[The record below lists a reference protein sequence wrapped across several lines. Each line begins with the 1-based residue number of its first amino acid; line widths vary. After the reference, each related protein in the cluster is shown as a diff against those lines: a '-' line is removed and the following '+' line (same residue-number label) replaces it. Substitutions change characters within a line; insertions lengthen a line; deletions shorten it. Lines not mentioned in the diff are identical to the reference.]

1 MNIFRILFRSLR
13 WRPWM
18 TIPAMILG
26 VIGVVVGIWFG
37 FPLLGFGIM
46 ASVWLRATLIGL
58 ILGTIAIVQLV
69 KWRKR
74 RRAAQEIEDALT
86 PSETEGDGKVLSERM
101 QSALA
106 TLKKSGG
113 ASYLYDLPWYVIIGP
128 PGAGKTTALRNSGI
142 EFPLSDAQDAG
153 VVSGFG
159 GTRYCDWWF
168 AEDAILIDTA
178 GRYTTQDSD
187 KTADESSW
195 QSFLDLLKKSRP
207 NQPINGV
214 ILAFSVEDMM
224 QATPEELARHSE
236 IVRAR
241 LAEVH
246 EKLRIDFPV
255 YVLFTKCDL
264 ISGFREYFSS
274 FSLSRRKAVWGVTFQ
289 TKDRKA
295 QTHEQVPTEFDKL
308 VSRLSDEIIDRLT
321 EEPDGISRI
330 AIFGLPG
337 QMALLRDNVAD
348 FLRRV
353 FEPTRYKS
361 SAILRGF
368 YFTSGTQEGTP
379 IDQVLGAMSRN
390 DQAPGAF
397 APAFMSGQGKSF
409 FLHDLLRRV
418 IFEERDWVSHDE
430 GAVRRTRVLRG
441 LGFSVLGLGTAAALA
456 GFSYSFWQN
465 RNLVRDTAAEA
476 QAYAIQA
483 QREIERTE
491 IADWDLAPVL
501 PYLERMRMMPA
512 GYGSTAE
519 PTMLEGLG
527 LGQRDRIA
535 LSATD
540 AYADALEQ
548 MLRPRLILDVERRL
562 PQLRNDG
569 DPAEIYRALKVYM
582 LLAGQGGRVDD
593 AAIMAFFDG
602 IWRAEFTG
610 LNGFDQREQLNAHLE
625 AMLSLDD
632 TRDISVPIDD
642 TAVTLA
648 RSAIVRMSLAD
659 QAYAIIADRAQAS
672 GVQPLR
678 LIDVTGPEAGLV
690 FETLDGSDLATVTV
704 PGLYTYEGYWG
715 FFFEEL
721 SRVAQVLEDDKWV
734 LGDQA
739 NAVDFDAQLAG
750 LDQALQLRYGRD
762 FEAAWQAMF
771 DQFRLANMSADKPR
785 YDVLGIASSSVASPI
800 LQLVKA
806 IEAETRLTREI
817 ELLAGLDPAALA
829 GGAVADDVGG
839 QLASRFRSRSSGVQR
854 ILLDAL
860 SSGNKNQTRVNGS
873 AEGPTRAVE
882 RLEERFA
889 NWHVLLEGP
898 AGQRPIDVVLADL
911 SAIRDNFRIAEAN
924 PSASAAVLPQLL
936 SNLTRNNSRLP
947 PKLREMVNDAERDFR
962 SEATDATIADMN
974 RALTNDIAF
983 TCREGIT
990 AFFPFA
996 NSQRHVPM
1004 IEFAKF
1010 FGPGG
1015 DMDNFFNTYLAA
1027 HVIRTENGFEVDPA
1041 SPLRDRILPNTLR
1054 QFDRAERIKR
1064 AFFGAG
1070 GTTPEVPISI
1080 TMSAAHPS
1088 VRRAELTI
1096 NGANTVTSVGSP
1108 SQSVVWPGDGSTTQL
1123 AIFAGLGRGSQVEWR
1138 GGPWTLMEFIRQAA
1152 SRQNLPNGLRLTH
1165 QLEGRFVTF
1174 DLTFSAVTNPFTMPE
1189 FREFACPVSLD

>member
-1 MNIFRILFRSLR
+1 MNVFRLFFRFFR

-18 TIPAMILG
+18 KIPAMILG

-37 FPLLGFGIM
+37 FPLLGHGII
-46 ASVWLRATLIGL
+46 ASVWLRVTLIGL

-69 KWRKR
+69 KWRHR
-74 RRAAQEIEDALT
+74 RRAAREIEEALT
-86 PSETEGDGKVLSERM
+86 PAEADGDGKVLAERM
-101 QSALA
+101 QGALA

-142 EFPLSDAQDAG
+142 EFPLSAADDAG
-153 VVSGFG
+153 VVTGFG

-187 KTADESSW
+187 RTADESSW
-195 QSFLDLLKKSRP
+195 QAFLDLLKKSRP

-224 QATPEELARHSE
+224 QATEDDLARHAE

-241 LAEVH
+241 LGEVH

-255 YVLFTKCDL
+255 YVLFTKADL
-264 ISGFREYFSS
+264 IAGFREYFSS

-295 QTHEQVPTEFDKL
+295 QTHEQVPAEFDKL

-337 QMALLRDNVAD
+337 QMALMRDNVAD

-379 IDQVLGAMSRN
+379 IDQVLGAMARN

-418 IFEERDWVSHDE
+418 IFEERDWVSHDAR
-430 GAVRRTRVLRG
+430 AVRRTQILRG

-456 GFSYSFWQN
+456 AFGYSYWLN
-465 RNLVRDTAAEA
+465 RNLVQETAQEA
-476 QAYAIQA
+476 QNYEIQA

-491 IADWDLAPVL
+491 IDDTDVAAIL
-501 PYLERMRMMPA
+501 PYLERIRMMPA
-512 GYGSTAE
+512 GYGFTTE
-519 PTMLEGLG
+519 PTMLEGFG

-535 LSATD
+535 VAATD

-548 MLRPRLILDVERRL
+548 MLRPRLILDVENRL
-562 PQLRNDG
+562 PQLRAAG
-569 DPAEIYRALKVYM
+569 EPAEIYRALKVYM

-593 AAIMAFFDG
+593 AAIMSFFDG
-602 IWRAEFTG
+602 IWRAEFGG
-610 LNGFDQREQLNAHLE
+610 LNGLNQREQLNAHLE

-642 TAVTLA
+642 NAVTLA

-659 QAYAIIADRAQAS
+659 QAYAIISDRAVSS
-672 GVQPLR
+672 GLQPLR
-678 LIDVTGPEAGLV
+678 LVDVAGPETGLV
-690 FETLDGSDLATVTV
+690 FETLDGSDLATVAV

-734 LGDQA
+734 LGEQA
-739 NAVDFDAQLAG
+739 EAVDFDAQLAG

-762 FEAAWQAMF
+762 FEAAWQTMF
-771 DQFRLANMSADKPR
+771 DQFRLTNMSADKPR
-785 YDVLGIASSSVASPI
+785 YDILGIASSSVASPI

-806 IEAETRLTREI
+806 VEAETRLTREF
-817 ELLAGLDPAALA
+817 EALAGLDAAALTS
-829 GGAVADDVGG
+829 GDVADDVGG

-860 SSGNKNQTRVNGS
+860 SNGNKNQNRVNGS
-873 AEGPTRAVE
+873 ADSPTRAVE
-882 RLEERFA
+882 RLEGQFS
-889 NWHVLLEGP
+889 NWHVLLEGQP
-898 AGQRPIDVVLADL
+898 GQRPIDIVLADL
-911 SAIRDNFRIAEAN
+911 AAIRDNFRIAEAN
-924 PSASAAVLPQLL
+924 PTASAALLPQLL

-947 PKLREMVNDAERDFR
+947 PKLREMINDAERDFR
-962 SEATDATIADMN
+962 SEATDATLAEMN
-974 RALTNDIAF
+974 RALNNDVAF
-983 TCREGIT
+983 TCREGI
-990 AFFPFA
+990 AGAFPFA
-996 NSQRHVPM
+996 STQRQVPM
-1004 IEFAKF
+1004 GVFANF

-1015 DMDNFFNTYLAA
+1015 DMDKFYNTYLAG
-1027 HVIRTENGFEVDPA
+1027 HVIRGDDGLEMDPA
-1041 SPLRDRILPNTLR
+1041 SPLAGRISPNALR
-1054 QFDRAERIKR
+1054 QFDRAQKIKS

-1070 GTTPEVPISI
+1070 GATPEVPILI
-1080 TMSAAHPS
+1080 GLASASPS
-1088 VRRAELTI
+1088 VREVELTI
-1096 NGANTVTSVGSP
+1096 NGVKTTTRVGAPAQTVI
-1108 SQSVVWPGDGSTTQL
+1108 WRGDGSATVLLVFADFGGGKGPQYAGPW
-1123 AIFAGLGRGSQVEWR
+1123 AIMKFIQEGSSRGSGNNIEVTHQVEGR
-1138 GGPWTLMEFIRQAA
+1138 SVTV
-1152 SRQNLPNGLRLTH
+1152 NLS
-1165 QLEGRFVTF
+1165 
-1174 DLTFSAVTNPFTMPE
+1174 FSAVTNPFTMPE
-1189 FREFACPVSLD
+1189 LRDFTCPTSLD

>member
-1 MNIFRILFRSLR
+1 
-13 WRPWM
+13 M
-18 TIPAMILG
+18 TIPAMVLG
-26 VIGVVVGIWFG
+26 VIGVIVGIWFG
-37 FPLLGFGIM
+37 FPLLGHGII

-69 KWRKR
+69 KWRRR

-86 PSETEGDGKVLSERM
+86 PAEAEGDGKVLAERM

-142 EFPLSDAQDAG
+142 EFPLSGAEDAG
-153 VVSGFG
+153 VVTGFG

-187 KTADESSW
+187 RTADESSW

-224 QATPEELARHSE
+224 QATEDDLARHAE

-241 LAEVH
+241 LGEVH

-255 YVLFTKCDL
+255 YVLFTKADL
-264 ISGFREYFSS
+264 IAGFREYFSS

-295 QTHEQVPTEFDKL
+295 QTHEQVPAEFDRL

-379 IDQVLGAMSRN
+379 IDQVLGAMARN

-418 IFEERDWVSHDE
+418 IFEERDWVSHDAR
-430 GAVRRTRVLRG
+430 AVRRSQIFRG
-441 LGFSVLGLGTAAALA
+441 LGFSVLGIGTAAALA
-456 GFSYSFWQN
+456 AFGYSFWLN
-465 RNLVRDTAAEA
+465 RNLVQETASEA
-476 QAYAIQA
+476 QNYEIQA

-491 IADWDLAPVL
+491 IADTDVAAIL
-501 PYLERMRMMPA
+501 PHLERIRMMPA
-512 GYGSTAE
+512 GYGFTTE
-519 PTMLEGLG
+519 PTMLEGFG
-527 LGQRDRIA
+527 LGQRERLA
-535 LSATD
+535 VAATD

-548 MLRPRLILDVERRL
+548 MLRPRLILDVENRL
-562 PQLRNDG
+562 PQLRAAG

-593 AAIMAFFDG
+593 AAIMSFFDG
-602 IWRAEFTG
+602 IWRAEFGGLSG
-610 LNGFDQREQLNAHLE
+610 LNQREQLNAHLE

-642 TAVTLA
+642 NAVTLA

-659 QAYAIIADRAQAS
+659 QAYAIISDRAQAA
-672 GVQPLR
+672 GLQPLR
-678 LIDVTGPEAGLV
+678 LVDVAGPESGLV
-690 FETLDGSDLATVTV
+690 FETLDGSDLATVEV

-739 NAVDFDAQLAG
+739 EAVDFDAQLAG
-750 LDQALQLRYGRD
+750 LDQALQLQYGRD
-762 FEAAWQAMF
+762 FEAAWQQMF

-785 YDVLGIASSSVASPI
+785 YDILGIASSSVASPI

-806 IEAETRLTREI
+806 VDAETKLTREF
-817 ELLAGLDPAALA
+817 EALAGLDPAALT

-860 SSGNKNQTRVNGS
+860 SNGNKNQNRVNGS
-873 AEGPTRAVE
+873 ADSPTRAVE
-882 RLEERFA
+882 RLEGQFS
-889 NWHVLLEGP
+889 NWHVLLEGTP
-898 AGQRPIDVVLADL
+898 GQRPIDIVLADL
-911 SAIRDNFRIAEAN
+911 AAIRDNFRIAESN
-924 PSASAAVLPQLL
+924 PAASTAVLPQLL

-962 SEATDATIADMN
+962 SEATDATLAEMN
-974 RALTNDIAF
+974 RALNNDVTF
-983 TCREGIT
+983 TCREGIVG
-990 AFFPFA
+990 AFPFA
-996 NSQRHVPM
+996 STQRQVPM
-1004 IEFAKF
+1004 GVFANF

-1015 DMDNFFNTYLAA
+1015 DMDKFYNTYLAG
-1027 HVIRTENGFEVDPA
+1027 HVIRGDDGLEMDPA
-1041 SPLRDRILPNTLR
+1041 SPLADRISPNALR
-1054 QFDRAERIKR
+1054 QFDRAEKIKR

-1070 GTTPEVPISI
+1070 GQRPKCRS
-1080 TMSAAHPS
+1080 
-1088 VRRAELTI
+1088 
-1096 NGANTVTSVGSP
+1096 
-1108 SQSVVWPGDGSTTQL
+1108 
-1123 AIFAGLGRGSQVEWR
+1123 
-1138 GGPWTLMEFIRQAA
+1138 
-1152 SRQNLPNGLRLTH
+1152 
-1165 QLEGRFVTF
+1165 
-1174 DLTFSAVTNPFTMPE
+1174 
-1189 FREFACPVSLD
+1189 